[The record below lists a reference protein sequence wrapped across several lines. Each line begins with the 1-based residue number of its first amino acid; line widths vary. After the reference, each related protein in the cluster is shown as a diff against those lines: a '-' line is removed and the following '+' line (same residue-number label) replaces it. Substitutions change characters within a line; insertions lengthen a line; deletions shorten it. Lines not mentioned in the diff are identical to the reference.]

1 MVQPPNPMQG
11 LNTISSL
18 LGIKQ
23 QQLALQTGQAGL
35 QTAQATATTAQIGAQ
50 GQQESAQF
58 FKDWDPTQHID
69 DDGTVDL
76 GSAFSSPD
84 FKNAGPGK
92 PAIIDNLLKIKQGQL
107 QNKQALAQLNNT
119 VLGTFTSQIGALAK
133 DKDVQADQT
142 DPETGINAGRAKAD
156 NFLANFSKLSPDA
169 ARIAAIYKPQLDN
182 VPQGHLAGAIAQVQ
196 MLGQSASEQQAAQ
209 YPRPTAVSAGGTTK
223 LFNVSPSEGFSPGQQ
238 PITSVKNSLPPQVI
252 PNPTTGGP
260 AAIGG
265 EYGLNPIP
273 IQPGAPP
280 ASGAAPP
287 TAPPGAS
294 PSGGWQP
301 VADQKVI
308 QAQIDSA
315 RQAGDQVPV
324 NRDINRRILSLADQT
339 STGKGTEFIHQAA
352 ATAGLPTGSAYQELG
367 AFLDRQAALASQTM
381 GLPTTNAG
389 LETAKQFTGNTQ
401 YNNQVIKDKTKFVD
415 ALQSAT
421 GAYRAGLDRV
431 VGTGQTPN
439 YGAYQAYRSAWA
451 QNFDPQVFAYENA
464 FKRGDKAELA
474 NIEADEGRKGMA
486 ELLQKRRTLMGLV
499 NGQ

>member
-1 MVQPPNPMQG
+1 M
-11 LNTISSL
+11 
-18 LGIKQ
+18 
-23 QQLALQTGQAGL
+23 
-35 QTAQATATTAQIGAQ
+35 ATR
-50 GQQESAQF
+50 S
-58 FKDWDPTQHID
+58 
-69 DDGTVDL
+69 
-76 GSAFSSPD
+76 GSRRPS
-84 FKNAGPGK
+84 K
-92 PAIIDNLLKIKQGQL
+92 PR
-107 QNKQALAQLNNT
+107 
-119 VLGTFTSQIGALAK
+119 S
-133 DKDVQADQT
+133 
-142 DPETGINAGRAKAD
+142 
-156 NFLANFSKLSPDA
+156 
-169 ARIAAIYKPQLDN
+169 
-182 VPQGHLAGAIAQVQ
+182 
-196 MLGQSASEQQAAQ
+196 
-209 YPRPTAVSAGGTTK
+209 
-223 LFNVSPSEGFSPGQQ
+223 
-238 PITSVKNSLPPQVI
+238 
-252 PNPTTGGP
+252 
-260 AAIGG
+260 
-265 EYGLNPIP
+265 
-273 IQPGAPP
+273 
-280 ASGAAPP
+280 
-287 TAPPGAS
+287 
-294 PSGGWQP
+294 
-301 VADQKVI
+301 
-308 QAQIDSA
+308 DSA

-324 NRDINRRILSLADQT
+324 NRDINRRILGLADQT
-339 STGKGTEFIHQAA
+339 STGKGTEFVHQAA